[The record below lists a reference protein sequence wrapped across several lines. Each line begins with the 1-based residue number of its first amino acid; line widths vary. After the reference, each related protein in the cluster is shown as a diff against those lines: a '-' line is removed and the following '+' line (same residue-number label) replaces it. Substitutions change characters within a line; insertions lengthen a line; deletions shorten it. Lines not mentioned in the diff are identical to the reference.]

1 MEILAF
7 ISTLIFVI
15 MLSVF
20 GTLVA
25 QYYGRREIRHMRG
38 DDEAFW
44 PYIINNVRFMFGNK
58 EA

>member
-25 QYYGRREIRHMRG
+25 QYYGRREIRRMRG